1 MNAIKTSLQYLKL
14 GAALTQRA
22 PVLFAQ
28 IIVMF
33 SIPALG
39 AALLAG
45 TIASGGRWGVLLVIL
60 DSLTTL
66 VGPVVFMMAVGA
78 GYRREVTSFGQVIRR
93 TLPWL
98 PRYLWTNVH
107 TSLIFWV
114 PVGSVVLLRGWLE
127 SGLVQTG
134 VLDGIVTWG
143 FVFLIGGLAA
153 YFHSRTLLAPYLAVH
168 SDLPA
173 SRATWES
180 WRLSGRHLSQVVATF
195 LVGSAPLAAPTALI
209 LLALLRGDA
218 FNIGMSELEP
228 HLLGVGIQLVRLTLI
243 PAAYVLYHELLDAE
257 EARWQYEGEPP
268 PPAFIRRLMG
278 LTAWLPPLGPMGK
291 KQIAPDSALA
301 TTDAGKSRSIGSIQ
315 GRER

>member
-1 MNAIKTSLQYLKL
+1 MNAIRTSLQYLKL
-14 GAALTQRA
+14 GAALTLRA
-22 PVLFAQ
+22 PILFAQ
-28 IIVMF
+28 IGIFF

-45 TIASGGRWGVLLVIL
+45 TIASGGRWGVLLVTL

-78 GYRREVTSFGQVIRR
+78 GYRREVTSFGQVVRQ

-107 TSLIFWV
+107 TSVIFWV
-114 PVGSVVLLRGWLE
+114 PVGSAVLLRGWLE
-127 SGLVQTG
+127 SGLGQTG
-134 VLDGIVTWG
+134 VLDGVVTWG
-143 FVFLIGGLAA
+143 SVPLIGCLAA

-173 SRATWES
+173 TRAVWES

-195 LVGSAPLAAPTALI
+195 LLCSAPLAAPTALI

-218 FNIGMSELEP
+218 FNIGMSEVEP

-243 PAAYVLYHELLDAE
+243 PAAYVLYHELWDAE
-257 EARWQYEGEPP
+257 DARWQYEGAPP

-278 LTAWLPPLGPMGK
+278 LTAWLPPLGPMGQ
-291 KQIAPDSALA
+291 KQISSDSAFVA
-301 TTDAGKSRSIGSIQ
+301 TGTGVSRSIRSTLRRDG
-315 GRER
+315 

>member
-1 MNAIKTSLQYLKL
+1 LNAIKTSLQYLKL
-14 GAALTQRA
+14 GAALTLRA

-114 PVGSVVLLRGWLE
+114 PVGSVVLLIVNNVYFVGEAVAGALFLFSGAIFPLDVLPAWLRPIGYAIPITYWLE
-127 SGLVQTG
+127 LVRRS
-134 VLDGIVTWG
+134 
-143 FVFLIGGLAA
+143 LIGSVAETFQTLAGFSNLQLIA
-153 YFHSRTLLAPYLAVH
+153 I
-168 SDLPA
+168 
-173 SRATWES
+173 
-180 WRLSGRHLSQVVATF
+180 
-195 LVGSAPLAAPTALI
+195 LVGLTVAGLPSGVPATHVSPTTT
-209 LLALLRGDA
+209 G
-218 FNIGMSELEP
+218 
-228 HLLGVGIQLVRLTLI
+228 
-243 PAAYVLYHELLDAE
+243 
-257 EARWQYEGEPP
+257 
-268 PPAFIRRLMG
+268 LMG
-278 LTAWLPPLGPMGK
+278 
-291 KQIAPDSALA
+291 S
-301 TTDAGKSRSIGSIQ
+301 SGSLV
-315 GRER
+315 ESENVADMLL